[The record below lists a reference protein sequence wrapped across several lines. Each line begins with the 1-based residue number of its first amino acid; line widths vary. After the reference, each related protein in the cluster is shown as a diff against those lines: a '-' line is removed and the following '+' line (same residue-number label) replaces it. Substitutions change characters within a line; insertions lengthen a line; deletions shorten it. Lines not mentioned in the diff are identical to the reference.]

1 VSMNVVLFHH
11 VWARWKL
18 FSLSL
23 RNIS

>member
-23 RNIS
+23 RDIS

>member
-11 VWARWKL
+11 VWPRWKL

-23 RNIS
+23 RDIS